1 MSKMFYED
9 REYVVE
15 CRYGQ
20 LSSTEQIKK
29 KNRNKTKR
37 LAVDVSSS
45 YKP

>member
-1 MSKMFYED
+1 MSKMLNED
-9 REYVVE
+9 RENVVE

-20 LSSTEQIKK
+20 LSSAEQIEK